1 MFTVVL
7 FTMAK
12 IWIKMMWYMYTME
25 YFSAIKKNK
34 MMPFIAT
41 WIDLEI
47 TILSKV
53 SQTEKGKFDMWDL
66 KKKF

>member
-25 YFSAIKKNK
+25 YFSAIKQNK

>member
-25 YFSAIKKNK
+25 YFSAIKQNK
-34 MMPFIAT
+34 MMPFVAT

-66 KKKF
+66 KKNF